1 MMLRLGG
8 GYTNL
13 WKNGMRHFDANVSF
27 KSKMD
32 PNLFNLILKIITV
45 TLNNV

>member
-8 GYTNL
+8 RHTNL
-13 WKNGMRHFDANVSF
+13 WKNGMWHLDVNVSF
-27 KSKMD
+27 KSQMD

>member
-27 KSKMD
+27 KSQMD
-32 PNLFNLILKIITV
+32 QNLFNLILKIITM